1 MPIAIGAALHLR
13 CTDALSTD
21 PQNTRAQAAVRAT
34 TQAVCAES
42 RVSRSALALITNGS
56 LNGGAQALADLVC
69 RLSDEAD
76 RATPAASA
84 AHAHVRSGRAP
95 DHAHNRDPSHA
106 DQRDP
111 ARGRAGR
118 AFGARAWS
126 ARDLTGRSAAA
137 MAPCRCVCS
146 PTARPWTERRAARSC
161 RRRRVLHRRGGVAAL
176 RAARRSRARA
186 GTPIAT
192 AKYGS
197 ALRGAA
203 DGRRWSRGY
212 PAPLRAACME
222 LVRR

>member
-137 MAPCRCVCS
+137 MAPAAVSARRQLGHGPNDALLGHVADVAFCIDVEESQRCG
-146 PTARPWTERRAARSC
+146 
-161 RRRRVLHRRGGVAAL
+161 RRGGVELGRAPRSL
-176 RAARRSRARA
+176 RPSTDPRCEVRRMGADGPEGTLRRSVPRAWN
-186 GTPIAT
+186 
-192 AKYGS
+192 S
-197 ALRGAA
+197 
-203 DGRRWSRGY
+203 
-212 PAPLRAACME
+212 
-222 LVRR
+222 